1 MGGQSLHSERTGL
14 QDRLTADRGFVAAL
28 LDGLSEAVLVLETD
42 GRVGFLSPAAQRIFG
57 YGPADLIGRYV
68 SVLIPGFPLRKSG
81 PRRAPS
87 AWTSS
92 SRLRQGARELE
103 GRTRNGQSVW
113 LRVCVAE
120 RPIAGL
126 RRLLVTIR
134 DVTPYKQAQE
144 ELRASLIRLSRVVE
158 TTDDAV
164 ISVDARQTITL
175 FNRGAEEMFGYEAAD
190 VLGRR
195 LDLLMPK
202 RFHKA
207 HGRHVARFAAES
219 GESRRKSERSEIVAR
234 RKDGTEFPVE
244 ASILKFDVNGATVS
258 TAVLRDV
265 TDHKRREAALRE
277 SEARLVNAQRIA
289 RLGNWDWDIVANWLL
304 WSDEIYRI
312 FGLQPNVFGASYEA
326 FLETVHPEDREAVR
340 QAVDEA
346 LHEGKP
352 YSIDHRIVLPD
363 GTQRVVHEQAEVTF
377 DRDGRPIR
385 MSGTVQDITD
395 RKHEEAALRLAK
407 EQAELANRSKSEFLA
422 NMSHELRTPLNAIIG
437 FSEVMRDEM
446 LGPLG
451 TAQYK
456 GYVADIHDSGRLLL
470 GIINDLLDM
479 SKIEAGKLAL
489 DESSITVQGIVQ
501 SCLRVVQERAA
512 AAQLRLAVRVPD
524 DLPRLR
530 ADERLVKQ
538 ILLNL
543 LSNAV
548 KFTPAGGEVTISAAI
563 EADGRLALAVA
574 DTGIGIAPEDMVRA
588 LEPFGQI
595 DSSLSR
601 RYEGTGLGLPL
612 AKALIELHGGTLA
625 LESRP
630 GAGAVAT
637 VRFPP
642 GRVIACGGRTE
653 APNGATPAGRPEK
666 ADRGGGAAAGRG
678 ERGGKRTGVADA
690 GDLVSGAPPGFPRRS
705 GMSTRRIKA

>member
-1 MGGQSLHSERTGL
+1 MKYPAVEEEDSWSMTASVICNDRSSDTRVCINSIGPNQAFAAETCGPGKPAVNQRPLHSERTGL

-42 GRVGFLSPAAQRIFG
+42 GRVGFLSPAAQRLFG
-57 YGPADLIGRYV
+57 YGPADLIGRHV
-68 SVLIPGFPLRKSG
+68 SILIPGLPMRRNG
-81 PRRAPS
+81 ARRAPS
-87 AWTSS
+87 AWTRPSG
-92 SRLRQGARELE
+92 LRQGARELE
-103 GRTRNGQSVW
+103 GRTRDGRSVAVQV
-113 LRVCVAE
+113 RTIE

-126 RRLLVTIR
+126 RRLLMTIR
-134 DVTPYKQAQE
+134 DLTPYKQAQD
-144 ELRASLIRLSRVVE
+144 ELRASLTRLSRVVE
-158 TTDDAV
+158 ITDDAI

-202 RFHKA
+202 RFQKA
-207 HGRHVARFAAES
+207 HGRHVARFAAE
-219 GESRRKSERSEIVAR
+219 GAESRRKSERNEILAR

-244 ASILKFDVNGATVS
+244 ASILKFELAGGMVF

-265 TDHKRREAALRE
+265 TEHKRRE
-277 SEARLVNAQRIA
+277 
-289 RLGNWDWDIVANWLL
+289 D
-304 WSDEIYRI
+304 
-312 FGLQPNVFGASYEA
+312 
-326 FLETVHPEDREAVR
+326 
-340 QAVDEA
+340 
-346 LHEGKP
+346 
-352 YSIDHRIVLPD
+352 
-363 GTQRVVHEQAEVTF
+363 
-377 DRDGRPIR
+377 
-385 MSGTVQDITD
+385 
-395 RKHEEAALRLAK
+395 ALRLAK

-437 FSEVMRDEM
+437 FSEVMLAEM

-456 GYVADIHDSGRLLL
+456 GYAADIHESGRHLLNV
-470 GIINDLLDM
+470 INDLLDM

-489 DESSITVQGIVQ
+489 DESSITLAGIVR
-501 SCLRVVQERAA
+501 SCMRVVQERAD

-524 DLPRLR
+524 DLPRLL
-530 ADERLVKQ
+530 ADERLLKQ

-548 KFTPAGGEVTISAAI
+548 KFTPAGGEVSISAAL
-563 EADGRLALAVA
+563 EADGQLALAVA
-574 DTGIGIAPEDMVRA
+574 DTGIGIAPEDTARA

-601 RYEGTGLGLPL
+601 RYQGTGLGLPL
-612 AKALIELHGGTLA
+612 TKALVELHGGTLA

-630 GAGAVAT
+630 GAGTVAT

-653 APNGATPAGRPEK
+653 APNGATPGVRPEK
-666 ADRGGGAAAGRG
+666 ANGGGGAAAGRG

-690 GDLVSGAPPGFPRRS
+690 RDLVSGAPPGFPRRS
-705 GMSTRRIKA
+705 GVSTRRIKATRSKP